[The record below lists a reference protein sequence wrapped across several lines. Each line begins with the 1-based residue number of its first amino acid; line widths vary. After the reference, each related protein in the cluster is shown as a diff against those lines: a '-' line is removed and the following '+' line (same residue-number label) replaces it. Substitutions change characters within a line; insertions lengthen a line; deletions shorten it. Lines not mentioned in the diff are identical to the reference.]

1 VALDDDLPADVEPQ
15 AGALADRLGGVEGL
29 QDVGGGLGDAGAVVA
44 DLDQDPVAVAGG
56 ARGQPAGA
64 VHAGR
69 TRCPAVHL
77 GWLVV
82 DRGSTKPSVMRDRRS
97 AGFDRCLPEGY
108 HLRGRSA
115 VRSAHLDKED
125 TVIVADVSFGD
136 IFWSV
141 LWFFF
146 LFIWIMI
153 LFHVLTDLFRDHSVS
168 GVTKTLWVLFLVFL
182 PFLAVFVYLIVR
194 GKGMGERAAAQRQQ
208 AQQEFAG
215 YVRNV
220 AATSE
225 TTPTEQ
231 IAKAKEL
238 LDAGAI
244 DQSEFERLKAKALA

>member
-1 VALDDDLPADVEPQ
+1 L
-15 AGALADRLGGVEGL
+15 
-29 QDVGGGLGDAGAVVA
+29 
-44 DLDQDPVAVAGG
+44 
-56 ARGQPAGA
+56 
-64 VHAGR
+64 
-69 TRCPAVHL
+69 
-77 GWLVV
+77 
-82 DRGSTKPSVMRDRRS
+82 
-97 AGFDRCLPEGY
+97 
-108 HLRGRSA
+108 
-115 VRSAHLDKED
+115 
-125 TVIVADVSFGD
+125 IVADVSFGD

-146 LFIWIMI
+146 LFIWLMI
-153 LFHVLTDLFRDHSVS
+153 LFHILTDLFRDHSVS
-168 GVTKTLWVLFLVFL
+168 GVEKTLWALFLVFL
-182 PFLAVFVYLIVR
+182 PFLAVFIYLLVR

-231 IAKAKEL
+231 IARAKEL

>member
-1 VALDDDLPADVEPQ
+1 
-15 AGALADRLGGVEGL
+15 
-29 QDVGGGLGDAGAVVA
+29 
-44 DLDQDPVAVAGG
+44 
-56 ARGQPAGA
+56 
-64 VHAGR
+64 
-69 TRCPAVHL
+69 
-77 GWLVV
+77 
-82 DRGSTKPSVMRDRRS
+82 M
-97 AGFDRCLPEGY
+97 
-108 HLRGRSA
+108 
-115 VRSAHLDKED
+115 
-125 TVIVADVSFGD
+125 IVADVSFGD

-146 LFIWIMI
+146 LFIWLMI
-153 LFHVLTDLFRDHSVS
+153 LFHVFSDLFRDHSVS
-168 GVTKTLWVLFLVFL
+168 GVEKTLWVLFLVFL
-182 PFLAVFVYLIVR
+182 PFLAVFIYLLVR

-220 AATSE
+220 AATGE

>member
-1 VALDDDLPADVEPQ
+1 
-15 AGALADRLGGVEGL
+15 
-29 QDVGGGLGDAGAVVA
+29 
-44 DLDQDPVAVAGG
+44 
-56 ARGQPAGA
+56 
-64 VHAGR
+64 
-69 TRCPAVHL
+69 
-77 GWLVV
+77 
-82 DRGSTKPSVMRDRRS
+82 M
-97 AGFDRCLPEGY
+97 
-108 HLRGRSA
+108 
-115 VRSAHLDKED
+115 
-125 TVIVADVSFGD
+125 IVADVSFGD

-146 LFIWIMI
+146 LFIWLMV
-153 LFHVLTDLFRDHSVS
+153 LFHVFSDLFRDHSVS

-182 PFLAVFVYLIVR
+182 PFLAVFIYLIVR
-194 GKGMGERAAAQRQQ
+194 GKGMGELAAAQQQQ

-244 DQSEFERLKAKALA
+244 DQSEFDRLKAKALA

>member
-1 VALDDDLPADVEPQ
+1 LF
-15 AGALADRLGGVEGL
+15 
-29 QDVGGGLGDAGAVVA
+29 
-44 DLDQDPVAVAGG
+44 
-56 ARGQPAGA
+56 
-64 VHAGR
+64 
-69 TRCPAVHL
+69 
-77 GWLVV
+77 
-82 DRGSTKPSVMRDRRS
+82 SS
-97 AGFDRCLPEGY
+97 AQ
-108 HLRGRSA
+108 
-115 VRSAHLDKED
+115 LDKED
-125 TVIVADVSFGD
+125 IVIVADVSFGD

-146 LFIWIMI
+146 LFIWIMV

-168 GVTKTLWVLFLVFL
+168 GVQKTLWVLFLVFL
-182 PFLAVFVYLIVR
+182 PFLAVFIYLIVR
-194 GKGMGERAAAQRQQ
+194 GKGMGERAAAQQQ
-208 AQQEFAG
+208 RAQQQFEG